1 MSGCPIQAIPLSCS
15 VSSSGAVDVGC
26 LNNGSSIHAS
36 PESNEQRMRAVV
48 DQTMMSTQR
57 HGIAH
62 PMIRIAL
69 GLSSA
74 LLLGGVNPITA
85 SSVGKAMA
93 AEPWVSCLY
102 NNKSIPCRRTFLC
115 ADAPCD
121 RFKLEWKDG
130 LHDTYTRVK
139 DGAARNVGF
148 YKDQRGGEWMLR
160 GYAGSFGMINQAN
173 DNTIIVGMSLE
184 ECRTSGLSD
193 LCAAIP
199 NQASA
204 DPQQALAIL
213 LKQLDAKPLGL
224 YDGVRLLRI
233 NTQGSG
239 SLTMTV
245 SCEREQWRV
254 QSSDN
259 SQGRPS
265 FYDAP
270 FLAAP
275 GISRTW
281 VCTGPARVLE

>member
-1 MSGCPIQAIPLSCS
+1 
-15 VSSSGAVDVGC
+15 
-26 LNNGSSIHAS
+26 
-36 PESNEQRMRAVV
+36 
-48 DQTMMSTQR
+48 
-57 HGIAH
+57 
-62 PMIRIAL
+62 
-69 GLSSA
+69 
-74 LLLGGVNPITA
+74 
-85 SSVGKAMA
+85 
-93 AEPWVSCLY
+93 
-102 NNKSIPCRRTFLC
+102 
-115 ADAPCD
+115 
-121 RFKLEWKDG
+121 
-130 LHDTYTRVK
+130 
-139 DGAARNVGF
+139 
-148 YKDQRGGEWMLR
+148 MLR

-233 NTQGSG
+233 NAQGSG

>member
-1 MSGCPIQAIPLSCS
+1 
-15 VSSSGAVDVGC
+15 
-26 LNNGSSIHAS
+26 
-36 PESNEQRMRAVV
+36 
-48 DQTMMSTQR
+48 MMSTQS
-57 HGIAH
+57 HGITH

-74 LLLGGVNPITA
+74 LLLGGVNAITA
-85 SSVGKAMA
+85 NSAEKAMA

-121 RFKLEWKDG
+121 RFKIAWKDG

-148 YKDQRGGEWMLR
+148 YKDPRGGEWMLR
-160 GYAGSFGMINQAN
+160 GYAGSFGLVNQAN
-173 DNTIIVGMSLE
+173 GNTIVFDMTLE
-184 ECRTSGLSD
+184 QCPNSGLSD
-193 LCAAIP
+193 LCAAKP

-204 DPQQALAIL
+204 EPQQALAIL

-224 YDGVRLLRI
+224 YDGVRLLRV
-233 NTQGSG
+233 NKQGGG
-239 SLTMTV
+239 SLTVSV

-254 QSSDN
+254 QSSNN
-259 SQGRPS
+259 SKGRS
-265 FYDAP
+265 NVYDAP

-275 GISRTW
+275 GINRTW